1 MSASAAET
9 SCGFVGVVAGVS
21 TRTARWRSRSGST
34 SGGWGRLAG
43 ARGLARPAV
52 VGSGSLMFGVGSAG
66 GGRGWLAGARGP
78 GRPAV
83 VGAMAS
89 VDQQEM
95 PCEQSSRKEGT

>member
-1 MSASAAET
+1 
-9 SCGFVGVVAGVS
+9 
-21 TRTARWRSRSGST
+21 
-34 SGGWGRLAG
+34 
-43 ARGLARPAV
+43 
-52 VGSGSLMFGVGSAG
+52 MFGVGSAG

-83 VGAMAS
+83 VGMMAS